1 VSKSAFTGFFLVP
14 MWSSMLIIGRVALL
28 LLFPGPVSGLFVLL
42 FVTPHT
48 IVQTLSGVVKEF
60 LKNPSPPS
68 PPRVSRGLC
77 PWYPWPPPF
86 VAWRVGRPVLP
97 IVFVSLVPLWLQ
109 RRLSK
114 VPVVVWFLFWYFRRN
129 IRTSGGRLCHIAN
142 SYRYFSPILLVSWLG
157 RRPVLR
163 PLMPRDRA
171 GCTGFYGPF
180 LERPSVGRPSAFPPY
195 S

>member
-1 VSKSAFTGFFLVP
+1 
-14 MWSSMLIIGRVALL
+14 MLIIGRVAHHLF
-28 LLFPGPVSGLFVLL
+28 FPGPVSGSFVLL

-68 PPRVSRGLC
+68 PPRVFWGLC
-77 PWYPWPPPF
+77 PWYPRPPPF

-97 IVFVSLVPLWLQ
+97 IVFVSLLLLWLQ
-109 RRLSK
+109 RRFST
-114 VPVVVWFLFWYFRRN
+114 VPVVARFLFWYFRRN
-129 IRTSGGRLCHIAN
+129 IRTSGGRLCRIAN
-142 SYRYFSPILLVSWLG
+142 SYRYFSRILLVPWLG

-163 PLMPRDRA
+163 PLMPSDRA

-180 LERPSVGRPSAFPPY
+180 LERPSVGGPSVFPPY